1 MLETVLASVAITI
14 AIVAAAF
21 AGMQARATAQQASAA
36 AQQLEL
42 TNALARV
49 ATTNA
54 AAINVQNVYNALLTN
69 PELIPYFYDS
79 APLPEEG
86 ETRGKALVVAEMLA
100 DSLSIGLHTIEEISS
115 KEETGLGL
123 WHDYCTYMLKT
134 CPALRAIV
142 DRNPVIW
149 PYLAPLRKAIEQ
161 DVDRDPS

>member
-1 MLETVLASVAITI
+1 MLETVLASVAVTI

-21 AGMQARATAQQASAA
+21 AGMQARAAAQQASAA

-42 TNALARV
+42 ANALART

-54 AAINVQNVYNALLTN
+54 TATNLYTVYNALLAN

-79 APLPEEG
+79 APLPEEC

-100 DSLSIGLHTIEEISS
+100 DSLSIGLHTVEEIPS
-115 KEETGLGL
+115 EEESGLGL
-123 WHDYCTYMLKT
+123 WTYYSTYQLKT

-142 DRNPVIW
+142 DRDPVLW
-149 PYLAPLRKAIEQ
+149 PYLAPLRQAIEQ
-161 DVDRDPS
+161 NVDRDPS